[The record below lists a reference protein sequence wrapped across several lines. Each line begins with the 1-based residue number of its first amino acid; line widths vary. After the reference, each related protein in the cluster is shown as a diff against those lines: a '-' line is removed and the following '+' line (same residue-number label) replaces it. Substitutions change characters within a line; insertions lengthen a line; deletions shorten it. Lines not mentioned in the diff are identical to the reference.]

1 MSIEILPTE
10 ILVQVLDDASLEIG
24 DLAIISR
31 VSRRWHSAVIPV
43 LYRRFTFRYYPSLKS
58 EEYKRLESF
67 SKYGH
72 HVRHLSLHIKDWVD
86 KDDAES
92 EKSKSL
98 PDVATYLR
106 MLDPFTEV
114 THVEHYDIDIR
125 GVTWPIFL
133 AILNYL
139 VSSKPKLISL
149 TIRRNLYWGLVPPSD
164 QDLDPEKLL
173 PTPRLSNFTSLNLQ
187 VNSKR
192 TGPESIESFPFL
204 VNNLVLT
211 LGDSCRNVSKLQL
224 YLIMGESKNPEILE
238 ALQKTDFPLLP
249 VDSIKELRYVL
260 LPGIVPPT
268 RLFHTEFGD
277 TKVLTVP
284 SWVCGRWMNP
294 TWGQA
299 PPGKSLKYFKNVETL
314 RITDV
319 FETAEGNDL
328 ERNLK
333 FVAKHLPKLQSL
345 ILENDERQFSIS
357 RKLDGSIT
365 WEEVAFVV

>member
-260 LPGIVPPT
+260 LPGI
-268 RLFHTEFGD
+268 
-277 TKVLTVP
+277 
-284 SWVCGRWMNP
+284 
-294 TWGQA
+294 A